1 MIVRLLSPLGIGQK
15 PPIEEKISSLATHRE
30 TANLR
35 NIPEDEL
42 ARQIEAAAERIAE
55 HVVRTPIIRL
65 PWLDR
70 DGREVWAKLECHQ
83 HSGSFKYRGA
93 LNALMKTDYQR
104 VITASAG
111 NHALATAAAGKQV
124 GKEVQ
129 VVAPTTASELKVNRL
144 LSDASVSLLGSN
156 LHEATIAA
164 MGIAKESGN
173 NPESSLRFLSPYADP
188 DVVAGAGTV
197 IKEALD
203 DAGVDFD
210 TVVVPLGGGGLA
222 AATAAWCA
230 ARRPGT
236 QIICTHPEIFGRD
249 FDAGRVSEKLA
260 HPTVPTY
267 SDGLGVQLV
276 EDTPFADIIDRR
288 LRSIIQVS
296 ESDTAAAIA
305 YILRLQSL
313 LIEGAAA
320 TTIAAWLTNDPIFQQ
335 RKGKVLLLLTGA
347 NVASSTVA
355 KALVA
360 DVHDPKRRQQLGLR
374 HILNPVERHGAVAAG
389 NGRKR
394 PEKGPHLGHHIS
406 QSMID
411 VWSVLFERLQ
421 QSTVRLKNRFD
432 EKRQL
437 SNSLGLQT
445 HEWCVTIFID
455 VYSRLVSLLDECHN
469 ALSTGHLSL
478 KAWELE
484 ERYRVLLQLRSTLVS
499 LFDRCSAAYD
509 QSRADWFFDPASQN
523 AAAVNYDRYGSP
535 DLRDME
541 RNMLS
546 TIRVSSSRPVEL
558 LLASSGMAAYQILQH
573 FLLQHLS
580 VNDTIVLPPYIYFE
594 ALEQLQALT
603 HIRVVHAPSFDAEDI
618 IAIAEKHNARAVFA
632 DPVANIV
639 SLDCTDLKELAKAVS
654 NRPGWEDRYLVVDG
668 TMASGALE
676 IVDWFQSPSAPTLLY
691 YESVSKYLQL
701 GLDIQMGGLLVY
713 PADLDH
719 EMRTIRRNTGTIM
732 YPRNAALLPPIDF
745 DVFQCR
751 MRLLT
756 ENAELLYN
764 LLRRANNSIAEIS
777 FPMKWREM
785 GWRHGGSLVTIR
797 FYRDGMNNKEGLE
810 ACIDR
815 ILRAA
820 ENLHVPMVKG
830 VSFGFSFA
838 RISSASSMAKDSDPF
853 LRIAVGVESDHIQ
866 PLATAIIQGVEAYCL
881 SFNPE
886 LFSRLGPTSNG
897 GAVNGF
903 LAK

>member
-1 MIVRLLSPLGIGQK
+1 
-15 PPIEEKISSLATHRE
+15 
-30 TANLR
+30 
-35 NIPEDEL
+35 
-42 ARQIEAAAERIAE
+42 
-55 HVVRTPIIRL
+55 
-65 PWLDR
+65 
-70 DGREVWAKLECHQ
+70 
-83 HSGSFKYRGA
+83 
-93 LNALMKTDYQR
+93 
-104 VITASAG
+104 
-111 NHALATAAAGKQV
+111 
-124 GKEVQ
+124 
-129 VVAPTTASELKVNRL
+129 
-144 LSDASVSLLGSN
+144 
-156 LHEATIAA
+156 
-164 MGIAKESGN
+164 
-173 NPESSLRFLSPYADP
+173 
-188 DVVAGAGTV
+188 
-197 IKEALD
+197 
-203 DAGVDFD
+203 
-210 TVVVPLGGGGLA
+210 
-222 AATAAWCA
+222 
-230 ARRPGT
+230 
-236 QIICTHPEIFGRD
+236 
-249 FDAGRVSEKLA
+249 
-260 HPTVPTY
+260 
-267 SDGLGVQLV
+267 
-276 EDTPFADIIDRR
+276 
-288 LRSIIQVS
+288 
-296 ESDTAAAIA
+296 
-305 YILRLQSL
+305 
-313 LIEGAAA
+313 
-320 TTIAAWLTNDPIFQQ
+320 
-335 RKGKVLLLLTGA
+335 
-347 NVASSTVA
+347 VA

-389 NGRKR
+389 NWQKR
-394 PEKGPHLGHHIS
+394 PGKDPHSGHHIL

-421 QSTVRLKNRFD
+421 QSAVRLKERFD

-437 SNSLGLQT
+437 SKSLGLQT
-445 HEWCVTIFID
+445 HEWCVAIFTD
-455 VYSRLVSLLDECHN
+455 VYSKFVSLLEECHN
-469 ALSTGHLSL
+469 ALSTGHPSL

-484 ERYRVLLQLRSTLVS
+484 ERYRVLLQLQSTLVS

-523 AAAVNYDRYGSP
+523 ASAVNYDRYGSS

-546 TIRVSSSRPVEL
+546 TLRVSSSRPVEL
-558 LLASSGMAAYQILQH
+558 LLASSGMAAYQILQQ

-603 HIRVVHAPSFDAEDI
+603 HVRIVHAPSFDAEDI
-618 IAIAEKHNARAVFA
+618 IATAEKHNARAVFA

-639 SLDCTDLKELAKAVS
+639 SLDCTDLRGLAKAVS

-745 DVFQCR
+745 DVFHCR
-751 MRLLT
+751 MHLLT

-764 LLRRANNSIAEIS
+764 LLRRASNYIAEIS

-820 ENLHVPMVKG
+820 EHLHVPMVKG

-853 LRIAVGVESDHIQ
+853 LRIAVGVESQHIQ

-881 SFNPE
+881 SFDPE

-897 GAVNGF
+897 GAVNGL